1 MFESELRVLID
12 GLIETIW
19 RYCVRFVSLEAIA
32 RDRGVSRECRDKAL
46 AAVMALCEGLA
57 AGVKQE
63 TMIGTIAEMVEGLRK
78 ILVEFESTPELRVV
92 LEAKITR
99 LIRIS
104 GVPSPS
110 QEAISLSAQVP
121 GRITRPVDVLDD
133 GWSNR

>member
-32 RDRGVSRECRDKAL
+32 RDRGVSREGRDKAL